1 MNNWRTTRSSIKRL
15 FIAYFSI
22 CVDGGGTRLLA
33 ARSAARLN
41 HLIAC
46 LVTSTSVADCV
57 TVFFLTAPVIKQT
70 DMFMFM
76 VCSIQS
82 QVCLHN
88 TIYEIGIKEIK
99 LKKKHDLQSH
109 KQGCGG

>member
-1 MNNWRTTRSSIKRL
+1 M
-15 FIAYFSI
+15 
-22 CVDGGGTRLLA
+22 DGGGTRLLV

-46 LVTSTSVADCV
+46 LVTSASVADCV

-70 DMFMFM
+70 DMFMFT

-99 LKKKHDLQSH
+99 LKKRNMTYKVINRVVVV
-109 KQGCGG
+109 KIRGG